1 MREQL
6 RDHGSYRKRD
16 RADVLLM
23 SIFGRRWS
31 CVRSGGYWLTSP
43 IVSGPDAL
51 AGVNLDEVPRAC
63 TVLGRL
69 IDARRRHRCSKKLL
83 ERHSN
88 RQVLRRN
95 ARATAR
101 FGIRCHSAGSQAR
114 SCVILAPTAFFLSV

>member
-23 SIFGRRWS
+23 SIFGRRWR

-69 IDARRRHRCSKKLL
+69 IDARRRHRCSAKL
-83 ERHSN
+83 HP
-88 RQVLRRN
+88 N
-95 ARATAR
+95 AQNLFDFPWRCEKTA
-101 FGIRCHSAGSQAR
+101 GA
-114 SCVILAPTAFFLSV
+114 AF